1 MDATSIDATSMDTS
15 DAKGSMDTQGSME
28 TQGRSNPA
36 QPLRAPEASG
46 MAAQAEAAPPDG
58 MLAQVTPR
66 QVVLATITILS
77 VAAAFWMAW
86 QFRYVL
92 FALVAAVFLH
102 IAMKPAVEALYR
114 RGVGRRLGV
123 VIVYVVLLVAVLA
136 LLLTIV
142 PMLAQQA
149 SAFMAQLPDYYRL
162 VRNYML
168 QSSIDLLPRL
178 ARLLPPAW
186 NMAGVQEIVV
196 ESAQGSA
203 ATATTSPW
211 LLVGQIGKSIFFTIA
226 VFAMAFY
233 LTLDRDR
240 LLYNLLLRLPLARRD
255 PTRELVGEIE
265 MKVGAFIQGQLILCS
280 VIGALS
286 LVAYLLIGLPYAVA
300 LGAMAFVFEAIP
312 LIGPLLAAVAAG
324 IVAATVGPDKLLWVL
339 VASAVIQMAENN
351 VLVPRV
357 MDKTVGVN
365 AIVSILAITAFTL
378 MFGILGA
385 LLAIPLAAVIQIAI
399 DRYVFSAAQAAD
411 LETEALAPQ
420 SEGGTRGEIDL
431 LRLQAAELAQDVR
444 KPKRDDEA
452 ETSPEVEPIEDLM
465 EMAASELVAL
475 LSPLPANETKV
486 ASTAGAP
493 VPQVGVQ
500 MGTR

>member
-1 MDATSIDATSMDTS
+1 
-15 DAKGSMDTQGSME
+15 
-28 TQGRSNPA
+28 
-36 QPLRAPEASG
+36 

-102 IAMKPAVEALYR
+102 VAMKPAVEALYR

-149 SAFMAQLPDYYRL
+149 SAFTAQLPDYYRL

-203 ATATTSPW
+203 AAATASPW

-385 LLAIPLAAVIQIAI
+385 LLAIPLAAVIQIMI
-399 DRYVFSAAQAAD
+399 DRYVFSAAMQPATGD
-411 LETEALAPQ
+411 IETLAPQ
-420 SEGGTRGEIDL
+420 AEGGTRGGLDL

-444 KPKRDDEA
+444 KPQRSDETQSSAEVDPIDDL
-452 ETSPEVEPIEDLM
+452 I
-465 EMAASELVAL
+465 EMAANDLVTL
-475 LSPLPANETKV
+475 LAPPAATEAAGTG
-486 ASTAGAP
+486 AGAQP
-493 VPQVGVQ
+493 APHVGMQ